1 VVRSAFVVGAPL
13 ARPSPETRS
22 SSCTRSLTF
31 LRGGHTDGDAGHHL
45 ARRAAAVPAA
55 SAAAGVGAA
64 ATHDVSDA
72 AGQLG
77 SFPISMVCPKF
88 SVRWGATPSP
98 VAFVTGVG
106 TAGCHRESELAG
118 GSLGRTADMATRILV
133 LVIEDNRL
141 VREGL
146 VAVLGAQ
153 PDFKVVAAAEGV
165 NAGLLKI
172 RESKPHVVLVDA
184 ALGNHDSHRLV
195 ETVRKESAESKVIVM
210 DLLPAHEDV
219 IAFIRDGASGFIVK
233 DATIEEFVRTIRSVA
248 GGEQVVPPALTGT
261 LLSHIVDQAVTRGT
275 ASVIEAVR
283 MTPRERGITEL
294 IAEGLSNKEI
304 AQRLNIA
311 TYTVKSHVHNI
322 LEKLALH
329 SRLQIAAH
337 AYNAGAPQSVPPP
350 PSRSGSPTPE

>member
-1 VVRSAFVVGAPL
+1 
-13 ARPSPETRS
+13 
-22 SSCTRSLTF
+22 
-31 LRGGHTDGDAGHHL
+31 
-45 ARRAAAVPAA
+45 
-55 SAAAGVGAA
+55 
-64 ATHDVSDA
+64 
-72 AGQLG
+72 
-77 SFPISMVCPKF
+77 MVK
-88 SVRWGATPSP
+88 
-98 VAFVTGVG
+98 
-106 TAGCHRESELAG
+106 
-118 GSLGRTADMATRILV
+118 RILV

-146 VAVLGAQ
+146 VALLGAQ
-153 PDFKVVAAAEGV
+153 PDFRVVAAAEGV

-172 RESKPHVVLVDA
+172 RETKPRVVLVDA

-233 DATIEEFVRTIRSVA
+233 DATIEDFVRTIRSVA
-248 GGEQVVPPALTGT
+248 GGETVVPPALTGT

-275 ASVIEAVR
+275 ASVVAAVR
-283 MTPRERGITEL
+283 MTQRERGITEL

-337 AYNAGAPQSVPPP
+337 AYNAGPAQTDSPTA
-350 PSRSGSPTPE
+350 SRSAAPAPE